1 MGLAHWDDV
10 ERHRRAKGEMDAE
23 WQFLGRAAGTK
34 GVGLNRVRVAPGKLP
49 TPPHSHGA
57 SEEIYYV
64 LGGSG
69 LVWQDEVVHEVEPG
83 DCIVQRANEQEHTF
97 VAGRDGLDYLVYG
110 TNYPTELGWLPRSGA
125 VRVGW
130 PWVPGRTDDPWDLEA
145 QAPPLAYGDPAPRP
159 PNIVNVDGVARHDGK
174 SGPWVGMAAAAGA
187 EQAGLNWRA
196 LPPGVH
202 SSPPHCHS
210 EDEELFVVLD
220 GGGALELWPS
230 PVAAEQ
236 GQERE
241 DVPIRRGHV
250 VARPP
255 SSRVAHSFRAGE
267 DGLTL
272 LLYGTRRANDVCY
285 YPRSNKLFWRGL
297 GLIGRVEPLDYWDGE
312 EDL

>member
-1 MGLAHWDDV
+1 VGIADWDEV
-10 ERHRRAKGEMDAE
+10 EQHRRAKGEMDAA
-23 WQFLGRAAGTK
+23 WQFLGRVAGARTI
-34 GVGLNRVRVAPGKLP
+34 GMNRVRVAPGKLP

-69 LVWQDEVVHEVEPG
+69 LVWQDEVVHEVRPG

-97 VAGRDGLDYLVYG
+97 VAGPDGLDYLVYG

-125 VRVGW
+125 VRMGW
-130 PWVPGRTDDPWDLEA
+130 PWVPGRTDDPWDVEA
-145 QAPPLAYGDPAPRP
+145 QAPPLTYGDPAPRAS
-159 PNIVNVDGVARHDGK
+159 NIVNLEDVERHDGK
-174 SGPWVGMAAAAGA
+174 SGPWAGMASAAGA

-196 LPPGVH
+196 LAPGNS

-210 EDEELFVVLD
+210 EDEELFVVLE
-220 GGGALELWPS
+220 GGGTLELWPS
-230 PVAAEQ
+230 PLGAEQ
-236 GQERE
+236 GEERE
-241 DVPIRRGHV
+241 DVPLRAGHV

-255 SSRVAHSFRAGE
+255 SSRVAHSFRAG
-267 DGLTL
+267 DNGMTL
-272 LLYGTRRANDVCY
+272 LLYGTRRANDVCF

-312 EDL
+312 EEP

>member
-1 MGLAHWDDV
+1 VGAAHWDDV
-10 ERHRRAKGEMDAE
+10 EQHRRAKGEMDAA
-23 WQFLGRAAGTK
+23 WQFLGRAAGAKTI
-34 GVGLNRVRVAPGKLP
+34 GVNRVRVAPGKLP

-69 LVWQDEVVHEVEPG
+69 LVWQDDAVHEVRPG
-83 DCIVQRANEQEHTF
+83 DCVVQRANEQEHTF
-97 VAGRDGLDYLVYG
+97 VAGPDGLDYLVYG

-125 VRVGW
+125 VRFGW
-130 PWVPGRTDDPWDLEA
+130 PWVAGRTDDPWDIEA
-145 QAPPLAYGDPAPRP
+145 QVPPLAHGEPAPRP
-159 PNIVNVDGVARHDGK
+159 TNVVSVDDLERHEGR
-174 SGPWVGMAAAAGA
+174 SGPWVGLAAAAGA

-196 LPPGVH
+196 LPSGVR

-210 EDEELFVVLD
+210 EDEEVFVVLE
-220 GGGALELWPS
+220 GTGTLELWPS
-230 PVAAEQ
+230 PLAAEQ
-236 GQERE
+236 SSARE
-241 DVPIRRGHV
+241 DVPIRAGHV

-255 SSRVAHSFRAGE
+255 SSRIAHSFVAGH
-267 DGLTL
+267 DGMTL

-297 GLIGRVEPLDYWDGE
+297 GLIGRVESLDYWDGE